1 MHNIISRNQLQEWT
15 HLGDI
20 ERNLESRA
28 EELDQLNDYYECL
41 IECDLSNFASCKRIC
56 RQILM

>member
-1 MHNIISRNQLQEWT
+1 MKNITSRNQLCEWR
-15 HLGDI
+15 HFEQAID
-20 ERNLESRA
+20 NLQT
-28 EELDQLNDYYECL
+28 EEDKLNDYYECL

>member
-20 ERNLESRA
+20 ERNLKSKA

-41 IECDLSNFASCKRIC
+41 IECGEDQASCKRIC
-56 RQILM
+56 KEILMD